1 MNKQNNKSLDVFALQ
16 ARFCGIF
23 SNAVRLRIL
32 NLLGNVE
39 LCVGD
44 IASELGLSMSAVSQH
59 LAIMKDRSAV
69 YQRRDGQ
76 NVYYR
81 VCNEKF
87 LRGSLLMQEGL
98 LEELEKSG
106 KLFDHAIQD

>member
-1 MNKQNNKSLDVFALQ
+1 MNIGNEDQERIFALQ

-23 SNAVRLRIL
+23 SNVARLKIL
-32 NLLGNVE
+32 ALLAKGE

-44 IASELGLSMSAVSQH
+44 IAGELDLSMSAVSQH
-59 LAIMKDRSAV
+59 LAVMKDRRAV
-69 YQRRDGQ
+69 AQRREGQ

-81 VCNEKF
+81 VRNRKF
-87 LRGSLLMQEGL
+87 LRGSLLIREGI

-106 KLFDHAIQD
+106 RILGSAHQD

>member
-1 MNKQNNKSLDVFALQ
+1 MNMQNNKPPDVFALQ

-23 SNAVRLRIL
+23 SNAARLRIL
-32 NLLGNVE
+32 NLLGKRE

-44 IASELGLSMSAVSQH
+44 IANELGMSMSAVSQH

-69 YQRRDGQ
+69 SQRRDGH
-76 NVYYR
+76 NVFYR
-81 VCNEKF
+81 VRNQKF
-87 LRGSLLMQEGL
+87 LRGSVLMQEGL

-106 KLFDHAIQD
+106 RLLDHAVKD